1 MIERLRL
8 GWSGERGIEYAR
20 RVTSDVHHS
29 AERELLRAA
38 LSLDLSVEEPDLTP
52 TTDATNMVVRI
63 RGRFGGHDDDDAGEG
78 YESWGA
84 LPLIYAIGALSF
96 VDAGPRGDS
105 TMDFESDDAWRA
117 ADMLESL
124 RYVRGELHF
133 YADYVRG
140 RCMKTRIT
148 VKPSGDFEIETVNR
162 GDAATRWIA
171 QITGANK
178 GVSATAN

>member
-1 MIERLRL
+1 MK
-8 GWSGERGIEYAR
+8 YAR
-20 RVTSDVHHS
+20 GVTSDVHHS

-38 LSLDLSVEEPDLTP
+38 LSLDLSVEAPDLTP

-63 RGRFGGHDDDDAGEG
+63 RGRFGGHDEDAEEG

-84 LPLIYAIGALSF
+84 FPLIYAIGALSF

-105 TMDFESDDAWRA
+105 TLDFESEDVWRA
-117 ADMLESL
+117 ADMLECL

-140 RCMKTRIT
+140 RCMKTRII

-162 GDAATRWIA
+162 GDAATRWVA
-171 QITGANK
+171 QITGANSA
-178 GVSATAN
+178 VSSTAN